1 MDWNEIFEVSRFV
14 SEERK
19 VWILLAGLV
28 LVAAWNL
35 VPKGLHRARLWVL
48 VALTLMATLNYGRW
62 GTDLISKKVDTYDL
76 VHYYLNAK
84 YFDELGYYDLYPA
97 GMFADHSNGGPH
109 FQEGYKYMAQNAAG
123 HGMRPIEHG
132 VERGKIVS
140 EENFTP
146 ERWSQFEHDFL
157 HIQRVIPGF
166 SDKLYRQMIQDH
178 GFNGTLPWVL
188 VAKPLADV
196 VPVEHIKLIC
206 YVDLVLLLVG
216 VAFVYWGY
224 GGVPALFCWFFL
236 MTSYSVRW
244 PTITWAY
251 LRYDYVAALLMGMA
265 LLKKGKHLWAGVAT
279 GYAAVIRLFPAM
291 WMYGPGAKGV
301 AQLVRGKVNK
311 KLVILAAGFFAGAIG
326 VQGLSMAVYGAEP
339 AKVHFENMMDHNS
352 SEQLSSRRIGL
363 ALALPYRG
371 EMEPKFIEPERK
383 DTIEAQKPLRYG
395 LALAI
400 MALMGWGLRNARDD
414 EAYALG
420 FVPFFLLT
428 TASYYYYVT
437 RITLMVMHASDLK
450 KSRNQI
456 GLAMLVAME
465 MFSNFADTAHEGYRV
480 FHIGWLAWLLSAYM
494 VVMTIWFLI
503 EARQKDEEADADT
516 DADGAEAPAA

>member
-1 MDWNEIFEVSRFV
+1 
-14 SEERK
+14 
-19 VWILLAGLV
+19 
-28 LVAAWNL
+28 
-35 VPKGLHRARLWVL
+35 
-48 VALTLMATLNYGRW
+48 
-62 GTDLISKKVDTYDL
+62 
-76 VHYYLNAK
+76 
-84 YFDELGYYDLYPA
+84 
-97 GMFADHSNGGPH
+97 
-109 FQEGYKYMAQNAAG
+109 
-123 HGMRPIEHG
+123 
-132 VERGKIVS
+132 
-140 EENFTP
+140 
-146 ERWSQFEHDFL
+146 
-157 HIQRVIPGF
+157 
-166 SDKLYRQMIQDH
+166 
-178 GFNGTLPWVL
+178 
-188 VAKPLADV
+188 
-196 VPVEHIKLIC
+196 
-206 YVDLVLLLVG
+206 